1 MSAAGFQPDSQIEFR
16 RRDTEIA
23 VAAFRTVFL
32 LVVMFSS
39 QFADAS
45 GARGNLLTIIIIL
58 AAAYN
63 LGLFVMH
70 ARGVRVARWFI
81 VVVDLGL
88 VTLWVFLCG
97 AGCTHFYILYY
108 PVVIVA
114 GLWFGVAGALVCALL
129 ACTLYVWALIGTG
142 MAGDVSSS
150 VVLVQ
155 VVVLIVTAG
164 VVSITAEIQARE
176 RRALEA
182 SRGALQRLSTRIRIA
197 RNVDELVRPQRLP
210 SAAGLDVAFRFRPA
224 ARAAAGDY
232 YDLVFLGDRRWGV
245 CVADIRG
252 NRELTVAYLPVFKAA
267 LRVAARREQYPALVL
282 AEANRQVAAEIADRR
297 EWDAFVSM
305 CYVMIDLDEGSLSYA
320 IAGNEP
326 PVLLRADGQQVLSL
340 AEAGI
345 VLGVLPDAAYEEEIM
360 PLQTGDVV
368 VLFTDGMTEVTDREN
383 RFLDREG
390 LIARILENA
399 SAPTADA
406 MANGVFDYVNAYGR
420 EGLRRDDMTLMV
432 VRVTATD
439 VGLRTRP
446 AA

>member
-1 MSAAGFQPDSQIEFR
+1 MSAPGFQPDSQIEFR

-23 VAAFRTVFL
+23 VAAFRTIFL

-45 GARGNLLTIIIIL
+45 GARGNLLTVIIIL

-129 ACTLYVWALIGTG
+129 ACTLYVWALIATG
-142 MAGDVSSS
+142 MAGDVSAS

-197 RNVDELVRPQRLP
+197 RNVDELVRPRRLP
-210 SAAGLDVAFRFRPA
+210 SAAGLEVAFRFRPA

-282 AEANRQVAAEIADRR
+282 AEANRQVAAEIADRG
-297 EWDAFVSM
+297 ESDAFVSM

-345 VLGVLPDAAYEEEIM
+345 VLGVLPDAAYEEETM

>member
-1 MSAAGFQPDSQIEFR
+1 MSAPGFQPDSQIEFR
-16 RRDTEIA
+16 RRDSEIA
-23 VAAFRTVFL
+23 VAAFRTIFL

-45 GARGNLLTIIIIL
+45 GARGNLLTVIIIL

-129 ACTLYVWALIGTG
+129 ACTLYVWALIATG
-142 MAGDVSSS
+142 MAGDVSAS

-197 RNVDELVRPQRLP
+197 RNVDELVRPRRLP
-210 SAAGLDVAFRFRPA
+210 SAAGLEVAFRFRPA

-282 AEANRQVAAEIADRR
+282 AETNRQVAAEIADRG
-297 EWDAFVSM
+297 ESDAFVSM

-345 VLGVLPDAAYEEEIM
+345 VLGVLPDAAYEEETM

>member
-1 MSAAGFQPDSQIEFR
+1 MSAPTLQPDSQTEFR

-23 VAAFRTVFL
+23 VAAFRTIFL

-45 GARGNLLTIIIIL
+45 GARGNLLIVIVIF
-58 AAAYN
+58 AALYN

-70 ARGVRVARWFI
+70 ARGTRVPRWFI

-88 VTLWVFLCG
+88 VTLWIFLCG

-114 GLWFGVAGALVCALL
+114 GLWFGVPGALVCALL
-129 ACTLYVWALIGTG
+129 ACTLYVWALIGTAVEG
-142 MAGDVSSS
+142 EVSTS

-182 SRGALQRLSTRIRIA
+182 SRAALQRLSTRIRIA

-210 SAAGLDVAFRFRPA
+210 PAPGLDVAFRFRPA
-224 ARAAAGDY
+224 AHAAAGDY

-252 NRELTVAYLPVFKAA
+252 NMELTVAYLPVFKAA
-267 LRVAARREQYPALVL
+267 LRVAARREQYPARVL
-282 AEANRQVAAEIADRR
+282 AEANRQVAAEIADRE

-305 CYVMIDLDEGSLSYA
+305 CYVMIDLDQASLSYA

-345 VLGVLPDAAYEEEIM
+345 VLGVLPEAAYEEETL
-360 PLQTGDVV
+360 PLRTGDAV
-368 VLFTDGMTEVTDREN
+368 VLFTDGMTEVSDRQN
-383 RFLDREG
+383 LFLDREG
-390 LIARILENA
+390 LVATIMDNA
-399 SAPTADA
+399 SQPTAEA
-406 MANGVFDYVNAYGR
+406 MASRIFDSVNAYGR
-420 EGLRRDDMTLMV
+420 EGQRRDDMTLMV

-439 VGLRTRP
+439 MGLRKRS

>member
-1 MSAAGFQPDSQIEFR
+1 
-16 RRDTEIA
+16 
-23 VAAFRTVFL
+23 
-32 LVVMFSS
+32 
-39 QFADAS
+39 
-45 GARGNLLTIIIIL
+45 
-58 AAAYN
+58 
-63 LGLFVMH
+63 
-70 ARGVRVARWFI
+70 
-81 VVVDLGL
+81 
-88 VTLWVFLCG
+88 
-97 AGCTHFYILYY
+97 
-108 PVVIVA
+108 
-114 GLWFGVAGALVCALL
+114 VAGALVCALL

-142 MAGDVSSS
+142 MTGDVSAS

-197 RNVDELVRPQRLP
+197 RNVDELVRPRRLP
-210 SAAGLDVAFRFRPA
+210 SAAGLEVAFRFRPA

-282 AEANRQVAAEIADRR
+282 AEANRQVAAEIADRG
-297 EWDAFVSM
+297 ESDAFVSM

-326 PVLLRADGQQVLSL
+326 PVLLRADGQQVISL

-345 VLGVLPDAAYEEEIM
+345 VLGVLPDAAYEEETM